1 MYEAIT
7 LMSSFAEE
15 VKLFIRKLSIHSTKP
30 TFKATI
36 SNNKYDTKEQLHV
49 DLKVL
54 LENYMRIHKDL
65 KDYPLWQEKFE
76 IDVSKLFA
84 FSNIIFD
91 VPEIYELVD
100 RQKIFK

>member
-1 MYEAIT
+1 
-7 LMSSFAEE
+7 MSSFAEE
-15 VKLFIRKLSIHSTKP
+15 VKLYIRRLGIHSTKP
-30 TFKATI
+30 TFKATV
-36 SNNKYDTKEQLHV
+36 SNNKYDTKEQLHH

-54 LENYMRIHKDL
+54 LENYKKIYKDL
-65 KDYPLWQEKFE
+65 ADYPLWQQKFE
-76 IDVSKLFA
+76 TDVSKLFA